1 MTIRQKLTLYWAAV
15 LAAILVGAAL
25 AVFVMFS
32 REQWGALDAALME
45 EADTSA
51 ATIARLDPESGAS
64 VVLRLSRERDLG
76 PHKRVRLIAGGT
88 VLADFGDT
96 QGLLPSI
103 DGAPRPGVFDGGN
116 GYRFALMPLTVGQ
129 RPALLQDG
137 VDARPVRDS
146 IARLRAILLLLT
158 PFLLLV
164 SVAGGY
170 WLAGRSLAPINA
182 LVQDLAAIDPKDLGR
197 RLPLNGARDEV
208 ARLARSINAL
218 LDRLETASRSERRF
232 LSDAAHELRTPL
244 AVLRTGLEVELNRE
258 RRPDE
263 LRQALQSALREVAAL
278 CGTADELLAIA
289 RLGEETYLRR
299 AAVNLN
305 ELAREVAETVE
316 PLIEARHLSLEV
328 SGAQGLTVSG
338 NRDHLRRLL
347 LNLLDNAIKFTPEQG
362 RVALVLEKQG
372 GRALLHISDS
382 GPGIAQDELPL
393 VFDRFFR
400 GAAHQTPGSGL
411 GLSLCQEIVR
421 LHNGEIQARNR
432 AEGGCELSVALPL
445 RED

>member
-1 MTIRQKLTLYWAAV
+1 MGRGVQRVHQSDRGVRQPSAPENRPCGNRFPDHHGARRRLPAAPQLDAAAMTIRQKLTLYWAAV

-32 REQWGALDAALME
+32 RQQWAALDAALME

-51 ATIARLDPESGAS
+51 ATIARMDAQSAAP

-129 RPALLQDG
+129 RPALLEDG

-146 IARLRAILLLLT
+146 ITRLRAILLLLT

-182 LVQDLAAIDPKDLGR
+182 LVQDLAAIDPRDLGR
-197 RLPLNGARDEV
+197 RLPMNGARDEV
-208 ARLARSINAL
+208 ARLGRSINAL

-263 LRQALQSALREVAAL
+263 LRQALQSALREVTAL

-305 ELAREVAETVE
+305 ELA
-316 PLIEARHLSLEV
+316 
-328 SGAQGLTVSG
+328 
-338 NRDHLRRLL
+338 
-347 LNLLDNAIKFTPEQG
+347 
-362 RVALVLEKQG
+362 
-372 GRALLHISDS
+372 
-382 GPGIAQDELPL
+382 
-393 VFDRFFR
+393 
-400 GAAHQTPGSGL
+400 
-411 GLSLCQEIVR
+411 
-421 LHNGEIQARNR
+421 
-432 AEGGCELSVALPL
+432 
-445 RED
+445 